1 MKLCFSAT
9 SPYVRK
15 VRACAITRGIDGL
28 IELVPTDANASLPE
42 FVAIN
47 PLSKVPALV
56 ADDGV
61 ALFDSPVIC
70 EYLDSVGDGQPMF
83 PGHGAARWRALRLQ
97 ALGDGIL
104 DASVPRRGEMMNPQ
118 DEGRAAWIA
127 RQKAAVDRAAL
138 EADPPHH
145 AIDIGSIYVD
155 DRKIRRVLKWQPR
168 IDLREGVARTIA
180 FYRANRA
187 QYWPAPAPAH
197 PMRRPRP
204 SSTSARPRS
213 RRSTSIASRAA
224 RRARSSSRSRARTSP
239 CGSSAASQ
247 AML

>member
-1 MKLCFSAT
+1 MKLCFSPT

-28 IELVPTDANASLPE
+28 IELVPTDANASPPE

-47 PLSKVPALV
+47 PLSKVPALLT
-56 ADDGV
+56 DDGV

-97 ALGDGIL
+97 AMGDGIL
-104 DASVPRRGEMMNPQ
+104 DASVPRRGEMMKPQ

-127 RQKAAVDRAAL
+127 RQKAAVDRTLDAL

-145 AIDIGSIYVD
+145 AIDIGSITIGCALGYLD
-155 DRKIRRVLKWQPR
+155 FRFAAQPWR
-168 IDLREGVARTIA
+168 PGHPKLAAWYEAFAQNPGIA
-180 FYRANRA
+180 KTM
-187 QYWPAPAPAH
+187 PKDP
-197 PMRRPRP
+197 
-204 SSTSARPRS
+204 
-213 RRSTSIASRAA
+213 
-224 RRARSSSRSRARTSP
+224 
-239 CGSSAASQ
+239 G
-247 AML
+247 